1 MKAAFRELSHTIERT
16 LQRNPAL
23 LAPVRAAWSEEVARP
38 ACQYRYTNS
47 LRASVP
53 LSFETLL
60 DRLFALSFDPYHC
73 PELRWGAPAGS
84 PELASCPDNALKRA
98 WYAREARL
106 RHRIDREYGAPTPVT
121 FGPEV
126 PEPVDPRRW
135 LANPPPP
142 LPPPPAPRARVHPH
156 GGS

>member
-1 MKAAFRELSHTIERT
+1 M
-16 LQRNPAL
+16 
-23 LAPVRAAWSEEVARP
+23 RAAWSEEVARP

-47 LRASVP
+47 VGVSVP

-73 PELRWGAPAGS
+73 PELRWGAAAGS

-106 RHRIDREYGAPTPVT
+106 RNRIDREYGAPTPVT

-126 PEPVDPRRW
+126 AEPVDPRRW

-142 LPPPPAPRARVHPH
+142 LPPPPVPRPRVHSR
-156 GGS
+156 GAS